1 MCMLAMIGFWTFAF
15 QSLMAESSALQYV
28 NYTSYKYKIQFQY
41 PTNWVQDERIGPNEI
56 GPEISVTAQGY
67 AEPGMLLI
75 VHGDRIGL
83 ESDLM
88 AEIGKVENVLGDFF
102 PYELALPVSHITIG
116 GQKAATFIYSVPDK
130 RYDRELEPIHQIWMI
145 YVGDMDYYLI
155 LFTAPRY
162 SFSNPENTEIRNQ
175 FIKSMKFIG

>member
-1 MCMLAMIGFWTFAF
+1 
-15 QSLMAESSALQYV
+15 MAESSALQYV

-56 GPEISVTAQGY
+56 GPEISITAQGY

-83 ESDLM
+83 ESDLI

-116 GQKAATFIYSVPDK
+116 GQKAATFIYS
-130 RYDRELEPIHQIWMI
+130 
-145 YVGDMDYYLI
+145 
-155 LFTAPRY
+155 T
-162 SFSNPENTEIRNQ
+162 
-175 FIKSMKFIG
+175 